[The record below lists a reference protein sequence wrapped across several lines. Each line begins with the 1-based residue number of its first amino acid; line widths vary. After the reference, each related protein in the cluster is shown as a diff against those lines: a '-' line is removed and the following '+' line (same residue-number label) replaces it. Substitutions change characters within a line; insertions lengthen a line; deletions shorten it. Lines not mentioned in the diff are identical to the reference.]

1 MGQAG
6 AAEATLKGISGSCVR
21 KAEADMEL
29 LSLMSGAASANYDAP
44 FTVERFE
51 LLALVAEA
59 SGRQLELD

>member
-1 MGQAG
+1 
-6 AAEATLKGISGSCVR
+6 
-21 KAEADMEL
+21 MEL
-29 LSLMSGAASANYDAP
+29 LSLVSAAASTNYDAP

>member
-6 AAEATLKGISGSCVR
+6 AAEAALKGISGGCVR

-29 LSLMSGAASANYDAP
+29 LSLVSAAASTNYDAP